1 MNLQEQISRI
11 TSMMGV
17 INESKFFRRRVNL
30 DKVKELLE
38 LHAEQVFF
46 ETESY
51 GQFKYELT
59 LKAVEAVMYQ
69 DYNLGWE
76 NLPEQEEIEF
86 VNEIANLFEDT
97 IKSLYKIIRNEFTR
111 DNIT

>member
-51 GQFKYELT
+51 EQFKYELT
-59 LKAVEAVMYQ
+59 LRAVEAVMYQ

-76 NLPEQEEIEF
+76 ELPEEEEIEF

-97 IKSLYKIIRNEFTR
+97 IKSLYNIIRNEFKR

>member
-1 MNLQEQISRI
+1 
-11 TSMMGV
+11 
-17 INESKFFRRRVNL
+17 
-30 DKVKELLE
+30 
-38 LHAEQVFF
+38 
-46 ETESY
+46 
-51 GQFKYELT
+51 
-59 LKAVEAVMYQ
+59 VEAVMYQ

>member
-76 NLPEQEEIEF
+76 NLPEREEIEF

-97 IKSLYKIIRNEFTR
+97 IKSLYNIIRNEFTR

>member
-1 MNLQEQISRI
+1 
-11 TSMMGV
+11 MMGV

>member
-86 VNEIANLFEDT
+86 VN
-97 IKSLYKIIRNEFTR
+97 
-111 DNIT
+111 

>member
-1 MNLQEQISRI
+1 MNLQENISRI
-11 TSMMGV
+11 KKMMGV

-59 LKAVEAVMYQ
+59 LKAVEAAMYQ

>member
-1 MNLQEQISRI
+1 MNLQEQILRI

-59 LKAVEAVMYQ
+59 LKAVEATMYQ

-76 NLPEQEEIEF
+76 DLPEEEEIEF

-97 IKSLYKIIRNEFTR
+97 IKSLYNIIRNEFKR